1 MNRNI
6 LMLGLALTVAA
17 CAAAVSLGWNPLRP
31 ARAQAAPT
39 TSTGAAVA
47 AGKPDPS
54 LHNLLATPKARDY
67 QQRKQFQSDAHDF
80 FRKAASL
87 GPAERE
93 RRAQALREDIERYE
107 NASELSAG
115 ESMLLRVGLIQ
126 ATVADEAQQAAMVQQ
141 LATRYRA
148 DAKRREQQWIEQQ
161 QHDTRFQT
169 YKQRERVVV
178 AEVLAMQQIPGGVT
192 RDEYLRQ
199 RLQAE
204 RERVYR

>member
-17 CAAAVSLGWNPLRP
+17 CAAAVSLGWTPLRP
-31 ARAQAAPT
+31 ARADAAPT
-39 TSTGAAVA
+39 AADTVA

-67 QQRKQFQSDAHDF
+67 QQRKQFQADAHDF

-93 RRAQALREDIERYE
+93 RRAQTLREDIERYE

-141 LATRYRA
+141 LAARYRA
-148 DAKRREQQWIEQQ
+148 DAQRREQQWIEQQ
-161 QHDTRFQT
+161 QHDPKFQA

>member
-17 CAAAVSLGWNPLRP
+17 CAAAVSLGRNPLRP

-39 TSTGAAVA
+39 AAPA
-47 AGKPDPS
+47 AAADKPDPS

-107 NASELSAG
+107 SASELSAG

-141 LATRYRA
+141 LAARYRA
-148 DAKRREQQWIEQQ
+148 DAQRREQQWIQQ
-161 QHDTRFQT
+161 QRHDTRFQA
-169 YKQRERVVV
+169 YKQRERAVV

-199 RLQAE
+199 RLQTE
-204 RERVYR
+204 RERLYR

>member
-31 ARAQAAPT
+31 VRAQAAPVDT
-39 TSTGAAVA
+39 AAA
-47 AGKPDPS
+47 RAGKPDPS

-93 RRAQALREDIERYE
+93 RRAQALRQDIERYE

-115 ESMLLRVGLIQ
+115 ESMLLRIGLIQ

-141 LATRYRA
+141 LAARYRA
-148 DAKRREQQWIEQQ
+148 DAKRREQQWVEQQ
-161 QHDTRFQT
+161 QHDTRFQA

>member
-31 ARAQAAPT
+31 VRADAAPAPARAD
-39 TSTGAAVA
+39 AVS
-47 AGKPDPS
+47 AGQPDPS

-67 QQRKQFQSDAHDF
+67 QQRKQFQADAHDF

-93 RRAQALREDIERYE
+93 RRAQALRQDIERYE

-115 ESMLLRVGLIQ
+115 ESMMLRVGLIQ
-126 ATVADEAQQAAMVQQ
+126 ATVADEAQQAAMVRQ
-141 LATRYRA
+141 LAARYRA
-148 DAKRREQQWIEQQ
+148 DAQRREQQWIEQQ